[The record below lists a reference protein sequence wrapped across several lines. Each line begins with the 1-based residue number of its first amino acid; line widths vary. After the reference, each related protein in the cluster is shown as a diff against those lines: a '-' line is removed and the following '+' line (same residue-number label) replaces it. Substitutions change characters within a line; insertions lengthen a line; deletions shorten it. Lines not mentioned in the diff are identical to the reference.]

1 VKKQANVIEALQAYE
16 SIEER
21 HARRERINAAIEA
34 AGHKWNSNAAP
45 MSSLHG
51 EECQRCGLRRY
62 WIGGMG
68 HPYMYD
74 HPSFRI
80 DERLLEIVERGKEFP
95 SCSAIQMRTALR

>member
-1 VKKQANVIEALQAYE
+1 MKKQANVIKALQAYE

-34 AGHKWNSNAAP
+34 AGHKWNSNAV
-45 MSSLHG
+45 SLHG

-62 WIGGMG
+62 WIGGVG
-68 HPYMYD
+68 HPYMYE
-74 HPSFRI
+74 HPGFRT
-80 DERLLEIVERGKEFP
+80 DSRLFQPFPRGKEFP